1 MDSCG
6 LTLKPNTHLAKAS
19 KGGLIRGNNGFLGE
33 RITRSLSNNLLVNQ
47 LAKSLGT
54 EKKVTKLKP
63 GVAFAI
69 LTSND
74 HPKEAVVS

>member
-1 MDSCG
+1 MDSCC

-19 KGGLIRGNNGFLGE
+19 KGGLSRGNNAFWGE
-33 RITRSLSNNLLVNQ
+33 RITRSLGNNLFVSQ

-63 GVAFAI
+63 GVASAV
-69 LTSND
+69 LTSD
-74 HPKEAVVS
+74 PKEAVVS